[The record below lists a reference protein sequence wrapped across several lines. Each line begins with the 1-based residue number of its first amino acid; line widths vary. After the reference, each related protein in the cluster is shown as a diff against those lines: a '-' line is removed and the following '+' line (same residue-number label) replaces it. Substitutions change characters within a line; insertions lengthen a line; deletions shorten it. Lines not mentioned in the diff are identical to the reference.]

1 MIYPRA
7 CGGYLFSRAPAL
19 PGGSFEEKR
28 PIANEDEPQMDTN
41 EHEIDKKTDGPAS
54 TTGGA
59 KMLLQFCALVVTMS
73 WDDDFLPLG
82 GYLFSLGV
90 FLRGPSRTPF
100 RVFSNPLE
108 SLRGPPS
115 RPLAEPS
122 RASSNPLVALRRS
135 SWPFVDIFFG
145 RSSLVSQLVSKK
157 RRSGTRRLSKTTLS
171 TYSAA
176 KPLRLCHTAGQ
187 MPAGLPRAHG
197 DSLFGAWQARL
208 NGSESCSFAMGD
220 WRGIRGAAGER

>member
-1 MIYPRA
+1 
-7 CGGYLFSRAPAL
+7 
-19 PGGSFEEKR
+19 
-28 PIANEDEPQMDTN
+28 
-41 EHEIDKKTDGPAS
+41 
-54 TTGGA
+54 
-59 KMLLQFCALVVTMS
+59 MLLQFGALGVTMS

-145 RSSLVSQLVSKK
+145 RSSLVPQLVSKK
-157 RRSGTRRLSKTTLS
+157 RRSGTRRLSKTTL
-171 TYSAA
+171 
-176 KPLRLCHTAGQ
+176 
-187 MPAGLPRAHG
+187 AGLPHGRHDAGGTGEVPWLDERTRRLWAASEARPAKCRQPTFGLRGASLEALHRMPYGPRLRAG
-197 DSLFGAWQARL
+197 PPGLGRATASGRDGGFSGPEGAWSL
-208 NGSESCSFAMGD
+208 S
-220 WRGIRGAAGER
+220 

>member
-1 MIYPRA
+1 
-7 CGGYLFSRAPAL
+7 
-19 PGGSFEEKR
+19 
-28 PIANEDEPQMDTN
+28 
-41 EHEIDKKTDGPAS
+41 
-54 TTGGA
+54 
-59 KMLLQFCALVVTMS
+59 MLLQFGALGVTMS

-145 RSSLVSQLVSKK
+145 RSSLVPQLVSKK
-157 RRSGTRRLSKTTLS
+157 RRSGPRRLSKTTLS

-187 MPAGLPRAHG
+187 MPAGLPPASVPESDQQTAFEPGRSADG
-197 DSLFGAWQARL
+197 GFMLCL
-208 NGSESCSFAMGD
+208 GSELTNLYWPGHSCESPIRQGD
-220 WRGIRGAAGER
+220 

>member
-1 MIYPRA
+1 MKMNHKWTRMNTKTQEDTWT
-7 CGGYLFSRAPAL
+7 
-19 PGGSFEEKR
+19 SFNDKR
-28 PIANEDEPQMDTN
+28 HQNPSAI
-41 EHEIDKKTDGPAS
+41 
-54 TTGGA
+54 
-59 KMLLQFCALVVTMS
+59 CALGVTMS

-82 GYLFSLGV
+82 GNLFPLGV

-145 RSSLVSQLVSKK
+145 RSSLVPQLVSKK

-176 KPLRLCHTAGQ
+176 LPLRLCHTAGQ
-187 MPAGLPRAHG
+187 MPAGLR
-197 DSLFGAWQARL
+197 
-208 NGSESCSFAMGD
+208 
-220 WRGIRGAAGER
+220 

>member
-1 MIYPRA
+1 
-7 CGGYLFSRAPAL
+7 
-19 PGGSFEEKR
+19 
-28 PIANEDEPQMDTN
+28 
-41 EHEIDKKTDGPAS
+41 
-54 TTGGA
+54 
-59 KMLLQFCALVVTMS
+59 MLLQFGALGVTMS

-135 SWPFVDIFFG
+135 SWPFVDFFFW
-145 RSSLVSQLVSKK
+145 
-157 RRSGTRRLSKTTLS
+157 
-171 TYSAA
+171 
-176 KPLRLCHTAGQ
+176 PLWIT
-187 MPAGLPRAHG
+187 
-197 DSLFGAWQARL
+197 L
-208 NGSESCSFAMGD
+208 NGFMQVVRE
-220 WRGIRGAAGER
+220 RAASPKPR